1 MNEFTMQWVR
11 RVAIYFA
18 LLATV
23 ACESLPTPPGG
34 TVDGFVTNGDVELRW
49 FLDLPS
55 GEAPFPAV
63 VYGQGSGSITANHA
77 GTVAYARELND
88 LGFAV
93 MRYDKRG
100 TGESSGELQRVSL
113 ANSQTSI
120 PLLAS
125 DMQAVLD
132 QMLTEFRRIDPQ
144 RIGLF
149 GVSQAN
155 WYMPVVA
162 EATPEVRFM
171 VVVTGGVLPVG
182 FQLRYEELKHVDGL
196 SKEEAEAELGL
207 LSDFDGPLGFNAI
220 PIIQDLDIPMLHL
233 LGGNDQLAPL
243 QANLVVI
250 DELKAGGVDLEV
262 MVYDGAAHALPGVDF
277 WPDLGNWLQI
287 NW

>member
-11 RVAIYFA
+11 RVGIYFA

-23 ACESLPTPPGG
+23 ACESPTGPGG
-34 TVDGFVTNGDVELRW
+34 TEQGFVTNGNVELRW

-55 GEAPFPAV
+55 GEGPFPAV
-63 VYGQGSGSITANHA
+63 VYGQGSGSITANLQR
-77 GTVAYARELND
+77 TIAYSRELNR

-100 TGESSGELQRVSL
+100 TGRSTGELQGVSL

-120 PLLAS
+120 PVLAS

-132 QMLTEFRRIDPQ
+132 RMLADPRIDTQ
-144 RIGLF
+144 RVGLF

-182 FQLRYEELKHVDGL
+182 FQLRYEKLKHVDGL

-207 LSDFDGPLGFNAI
+207 LSDFNGPLGFNAI
-220 PIIQDLDIPMLHL
+220 PITKDLDIPMLHL
-233 LGGNDQLAPL
+233 LGGNDQLGPL

-250 DELKAGGVDLEV
+250 EELIAGAADLEV
-262 MVYDGAAHALPGVDF
+262 MVYDGAHHGLPGVDF
-277 WPDLGNWLQI
+277 WPDLSNWLQSV
-287 NW
+287 W

>member
-11 RVAIYFA
+11 RVGIYFA

-23 ACESLPTPPGG
+23 ACESSPTGPGG
-34 TVDGFVTNGDVELRW
+34 TEQGFVTNGNVELRW

-55 GEAPFPAV
+55 GEGPFPAV
-63 VYGQGSGSITANHA
+63 VYGQGSGSITANFPSTIA
-77 GTVAYARELND
+77 NSRELNR

-100 TGESSGELQRVSL
+100 TGRSTGELQGVSL

-120 PLLAS
+120 PVLAS

-132 QMLTEFRRIDPQ
+132 RMLADPRIDTQ

-220 PIIQDLDIPMLHL
+220 PIIKDLDIPMLHL
-233 LGGNDQLAPL
+233 LGGNDQLGPL

-250 DELKAGGVDLEV
+250 EELIAGAADLEA
-262 MVYDGAAHALPGVDF
+262 MVYDGADHGLPGVDF
-277 WPDLGNWLQI
+277 WPDLGNWLQSI
-287 NW
+287 W

>member
-1 MNEFTMQWVR
+1 MNESTMQ
-11 RVAIYFA
+11 RVMRIGIYFA

-23 ACESLPTPPGG
+23 ACESSTAPGG
-34 TVDGFVTNGDVELRW
+34 TEDGFVANGDVELRW

-63 VYGQGSGSITANHA
+63 VYGQGSGSITANFPSTIA
-77 GTVAYARELND
+77 NSRELNR

-100 TGESSGELQRVSL
+100 TGGSSGELQGVSL
-113 ANSQTSI
+113 ANSQASI
-120 PLLAS
+120 AILAS
-125 DMQAVLD
+125 DMQVVTD
-132 QMLTEFRRIDPQ
+132 QMLSDPRIDTQ
-144 RIGLF
+144 RIGVF

-220 PIIQDLDIPMLHL
+220 PIIKDLDIPMLHL
-233 LGGNDQLAPL
+233 LGGNDQLGPL
-243 QANLVVI
+243 QANLVAI
-250 DELKAGGVDLEV
+250 EELIAGGANMEV
-262 MVYDGAAHALPGVDF
+262 MVYNGADHGLPGVDF
-277 WPDLGNWLQI
+277 WPDLANWLQGI
-287 NW
+287 W